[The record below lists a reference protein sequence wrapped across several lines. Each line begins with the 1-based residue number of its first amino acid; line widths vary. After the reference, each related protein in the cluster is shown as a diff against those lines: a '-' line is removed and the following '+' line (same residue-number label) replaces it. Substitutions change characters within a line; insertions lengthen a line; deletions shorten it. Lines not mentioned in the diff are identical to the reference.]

1 MSLLPPAPGA
11 LARAAGPPADA
22 PGRSCPLHYLYSPR
36 DLARA
41 PDLAAHTLYVIGGLY
56 GNPQALDAVEA
67 LAALEAGPVTLLFN
81 GDFHW
86 FDHAPALFRDID
98 ARVLAHQ
105 ALRGNVET
113 ELASDDGDAGCG
125 CAYPEWVPDP
135 IVARSNAIEQRLR
148 ETARRDPGART
159 RLAALPMHQVVQVG
173 DARVAVVHG
182 DGVSLAGWG
191 FARRALAR
199 PAGAARAAQWLEAAA
214 ADVFACTHTC
224 EPLWMRLVHDGHAG
238 VVINNG
244 AAGMPNFSG
253 EHRGVVTRVSVA
265 PPLPDALYG
274 GEVRGVHVHA
284 LALDYDRDAWWSLF
298 TSLWPEGS
306 DAHLSYAARIRDGGS
321 LALDDAVMRAP
332 EGWGL
337 ANA

>member
-1 MSLLPPAPGA
+1 M
-11 LARAAGPPADA
+11 
-22 PGRSCPLHYLYSPR
+22 
-36 DLARA
+36 
-41 PDLAAHTLYVIGGLY
+41 
-56 GNPQALDAVEA
+56 
-67 LAALEAGPVTLLFN
+67 
-81 GDFHW
+81 
-86 FDHAPALFRDID
+86 
-98 ARVLAHQ
+98 
-105 ALRGNVET
+105 
-113 ELASDDGDAGCG
+113 
-125 CAYPEWVPDP
+125 
-135 IVARSNAIEQRLR
+135 
-148 ETARRDPGART
+148 
-159 RLAALPMHQVVQVG
+159 
-173 DARVAVVHG
+173 
-182 DGVSLAGWG
+182 
-191 FARRALAR
+191 
-199 PAGAARAAQWLEAAA
+199 
-214 ADVFACTHTC
+214 FACTHTC